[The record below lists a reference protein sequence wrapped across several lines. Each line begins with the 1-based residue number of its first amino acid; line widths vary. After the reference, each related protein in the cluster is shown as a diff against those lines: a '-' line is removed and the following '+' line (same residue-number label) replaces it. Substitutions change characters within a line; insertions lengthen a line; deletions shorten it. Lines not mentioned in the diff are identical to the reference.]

1 MKILSSSDRNA
12 ILIGT
17 AAGFLAIA
25 GYLLMWALWY
35 VIAPYPYSRYVINAR
50 APQEGLFM
58 LVIVPAVTAIF
69 VLATNARHIRAG
81 MDALLSA
88 LVSGLVSGAT
98 LFAAAA
104 VGLFA
109 LFFRLVPGPF
119 QCDPVMFCGGTI
131 YDWIIHEPLP
141 IFYFGPHGS
150 MLTPL
155 QGALSVLFDVM
166 IAAVRFVIIPTILTV
181 FFALAVFYLLP
192 GLYRIFENSEEHNR
206 EKALLTLVIG
216 LVIFI
221 VIILPP
227 IAFVYL

>member
-1 MKILSSSDRNA
+1 
-12 ILIGT
+12 
-17 AAGFLAIA
+17 
-25 GYLLMWALWY
+25 
-35 VIAPYPYSRYVINAR
+35 
-50 APQEGLFM
+50 M

-69 VLATNARHIRAG
+69 VLAANAPHIRAG

-109 LFFRLVPGPF
+109 LFFSLVPGPF

-131 YDWIIHEPLP
+131 SNWIIHEPLP

-192 GLYRIFENSEEHNR
+192 GLYRIFQNSEEHNR